1 MIMGL
6 CTTENYADEIWRTG
20 LVHMELNVMPGL
32 VSYESDRKESYEYVN
47 SMLFLL
53 QECWPCKE
61 RL

>member
-32 VSYESDRKESYEYVN
+32 VSYESDRKESYKYVN

-53 QECWPCKE
+53 QECW
-61 RL
+61 